1 MVLEKQILMFL
12 NIAHNSVKQCMSEVF
27 QRGGFNLTP
36 EQFLV
41 MDTLWDEGVLTQQQI
56 ADITMR
62 DKNSIVKLIDGL
74 ESRKL
79 VRRVSNPKDR
89 RQNLIEVTPYSR
101 KIKDSVTEL
110 SLEAVAAIVGGIPRE
125 ELEAFVKTLAKM
137 EQNINPKSD
146 LEALARKYPT
156 RGANASGHSSDKN

>member
-27 QRGGFNLTP
+27 QKGGFNLTP

-74 ESRKL
+74 ENRKL

-101 KIKDSVTEL
+101 KIKDKVTEL
-110 SLEAVAAIVGGIPRE
+110 SLESVATIVGDIPRE
-125 ELEAFVKTLAKM
+125 DLESFVKTLVRM
-137 EQNINPKSD
+137 EKNMNPKSD
-146 LEALARKYPT
+146 LEALAKKYPT
-156 RGANASGHSSDKN
+156 KKKGDGTTV

>member
-1 MVLEKQILMFL
+1 MKQSLSDTFR
-12 NIAHNSVKQCMSEVF
+12 K
-27 QRGGFNLTP
+27 GGFKLSP

-79 VRRVSNPKDR
+79 VTRVSNPNDR
-89 RQNLIEVTPYSR
+89 RQNLIKVTPYSL
-101 KIKDSVTEL
+101 KI
-110 SLEAVAAIVGGIPRE
+110 RE
-125 ELEAFVKTLAKM
+125 EV
-137 EQNINPKSD
+137 
-146 LEALARKYPT
+146 EALAYEAGGKILGEISQEDLKDFIKVLAMMEKNMDPESDLVAMAEKYPT
-156 RGANASGHSSDKN
+156 KKNCNG

>member
-74 ESRKL
+74 ENRKL
-79 VRRVSNPKDR
+79 VRRISNPRDR

-101 KIKDSVTEL
+101 KIKDNVTEL
-110 SLEAVAAIVGGIPRE
+110 SLEAVARIVGDIPRVD
-125 ELEAFVKTLAKM
+125 LESFVRTLAEM
-137 EQNINPKSD
+137 EKNMNPKSD

-156 RGANASGHSSDKN
+156 KKKGDGTTV

>member
-27 QRGGFNLTP
+27 QKGGFNLTP

-74 ESRKL
+74 ENRKL

-101 KIKDSVTEL
+101 KIKDKVTEL
-110 SLEAVAAIVGGIPRE
+110 SLESVATIVGDIPRE
-125 ELEAFVKTLAKM
+125 DLESFVKTLARM
-137 EQNINPKSD
+137 EKIMNPKSD
-146 LEALARKYPT
+146 LEALAKKYPT
-156 RGANASGHSSDKN
+156 KKKGDGTTV